1 MRIQMRRSFHELKAI
16 THEQMQL
23 DMLEA
28 LGLDL
33 AQQILELNEDNM
45 RQLEWWIGEILKKA
59 EKETEL
65 VNKPVLINK

>member
-1 MRIQMRRSFHELKAI
+1 MRRSFHELKAI